1 MNTRSSSRRDVLAAL
16 CATLAAPSILRASPI
31 QDMSGMAFGTSWR
44 IAGTDV
50 GGLEPLRRAVSDLFA
65 EVDLEMSP
73 WRADSTLSRF
83 NTSTTGRAASSEL
96 THVTEAA
103 LALAQIS
110 EGAFDPT
117 VGPLVA
123 RWGFGP
129 ITDGAV
135 ADWRGVSVTEGWLSK
150 TDSDLTL
157 DLCGIAKGRALDR
170 AARLARDQGLTDAL
184 LDLGGEF
191 RALGRHP
198 EGRDWRIAVEHPVT
212 GHPTDMVL
220 HLPAGMAVATS
231 GLGAQSYGRNGQLW
245 GHIMDPATAHPVAG
259 RLRSVTVLAKDAMTA
274 DGWATALFAAGDD
287 GGPAL
292 ARVQDISAIFLF
304 EDGQTLR
311 RTDTGGIRE
320 VLG

>member
-1 MNTRSSSRRDVLAAL
+1 MIGRRVVACRIVGLCVATFWLLSLPLYAGPILDPEFGPYKLIRPVGAVVRLGDSESPAPPVLYDGTGL
-16 CATLAAPSILRASPI
+16 SHPNPLRASHGPDLDTVWREPI
-31 QDMSGMAFGTSWR
+31 G
-44 IAGTDV
+44 
-50 GGLEPLRRAVSDLFA
+50 E
-65 EVDLEMSP
+65 
-73 WRADSTLSRF
+73 DSL
-83 NTSTTGRAASSEL
+83 
-96 THVTEAA
+96 
-103 LALAQIS
+103 
-110 EGAFDPT
+110 P
-117 VGPLVA
+117 
-123 RWGFGP
+123 
-129 ITDGAV
+129 
-135 ADWRGVSVTEGWLSK
+135 VSVEF
-150 TDSDLTL
+150 
-157 DLCGIAKGRALDR
+157 
-170 AARLARDQGLTDAL
+170 
-184 LDLGGEF
+184 DLGGEF

-231 GLGAQSYGRNGQLW
+231 GLGVQSYGRNGQLW